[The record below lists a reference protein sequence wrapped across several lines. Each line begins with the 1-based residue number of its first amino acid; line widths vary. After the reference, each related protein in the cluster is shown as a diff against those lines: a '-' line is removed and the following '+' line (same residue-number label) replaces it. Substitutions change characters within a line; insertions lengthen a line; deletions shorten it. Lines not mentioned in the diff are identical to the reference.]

1 MIVSSQ
7 TAVKDGHGLEFA
19 VTMDNLRGGDWGEIQ
34 NSAHRVRSMHS
45 RSSLF
50 SVVFMCL
57 ISPTQKLKLEKS
69 AANTNEWGMSR
80 FDDIFELWLFILDYF
95 VAPAFSLI
103 PVSAIMLDK
112 ETWRKGYWFLFFI
125 CSLVWVLYTA
135 QCEFSSKLRVY
146 IKDWSPSWGSAATV
160 GLICSTNIRLSTLGV
175 WTTYVE

>member
-1 MIVSSQ
+1 MFFIRLFLANDWKKIGVTVIVSSQ

-69 AANTNEWGMSR
+69 AANTNE
-80 FDDIFELWLFILDYF
+80 
-95 VAPAFSLI
+95 
-103 PVSAIMLDK
+103 
-112 ETWRKGYWFLFFI
+112 
-125 CSLVWVLYTA
+125 
-135 QCEFSSKLRVY
+135 
-146 IKDWSPSWGSAATV
+146 
-160 GLICSTNIRLSTLGV
+160 
-175 WTTYVE
+175 